1 MPHPLVGSALLNL
14 EHPFSQLVDR
24 NRWDYLVFVQVVVV
38 NVALN
43 QVWTALLIWLIL
55 TFPQKAFRLSP
66 VLSALAGFTSGFFI
80 PINEIPWW

>member
-1 MPHPLVGSALLNL
+1 MPHSLVGSALLNL

-24 NRWDYLVFVQVVVV
+24 NRWDFLVFVQVVVV